1 MFLSP
6 SNLLFLAERQ
16 TFLAKGHKEHQAK
29 PSFHPFTSSSFHL
42 FPLSLF
48 HLSPS
53 FHPFTSSSFHPFTS
67 SSFHLFT
74 FSPFHPSSSFHSF
87 TFSPFFIFS
96 PFHFFTFSPFL
107 ESIPQLHPHLRIVR
121 IHGKH
126 ARIGMKIVISCGK
139 TNLVVKVVLTRKAIE
154 YTPMRY
160 VNVSKGR
167 KG

>member
-29 PSFHPFTSSSFHL
+29 P
-42 FPLSLF
+42 
-48 HLSPS
+48 
-53 FHPFTSSSFHPFTS
+53 SFHPFTS

-154 YTPMRY
+154 HASMRHIY
-160 VNVSKGR
+160 VGKRR